1 MCFWVRD
8 EEGIGEHHRDR
19 KCHQVKSKSKYAL
32 QKELGMTTPKI
43 PRMSTRYEPRETHLV
58 LPQPKKK
65 KSQVPMRWDSNSVE
79 DRRMQGEEKKK
90 KTVGRERKKAD
101 RETWAIEGIT
111 DVLNIQGRSSWWRRR
126 LTTQEYRIE
135 QVINNVISL
144 GWGFVKDFE
153 DCKEKKENLNWKR
166 ELFKYVEGRERLRFL
181 L

>member
-1 MCFWVRD
+1 M
-8 EEGIGEHHRDR
+8 HYR
-19 KCHQVKSKSKYAL
+19 KNLGWRPRKSQGCL
-32 QKELGMTTPKI
+32 LD
-43 PRMSTRYEPRETHLV
+43 MSPERRIWFSHN
-58 LPQPKKK
+58 QKK